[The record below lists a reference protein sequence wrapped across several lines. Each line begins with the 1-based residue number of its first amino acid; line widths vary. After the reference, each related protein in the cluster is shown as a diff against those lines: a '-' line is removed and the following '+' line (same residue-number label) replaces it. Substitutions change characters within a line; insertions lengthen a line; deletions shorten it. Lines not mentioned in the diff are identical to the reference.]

1 MLTVRGF
8 AVIGV
13 CACGLTLHFNYVFF
27 CFHFYTF
34 WGYCSN
40 SHFGLRRESFAVDFF
55 CNFLDTL
62 LQ

>member
-8 AVIGV
+8 AVIRV
-13 CACGLTLHFNYVFF
+13 CACGLTLHFNYVF
-27 CFHFYTF
+27 FHFYTF